1 MKKYLSLIVLLFVV
15 VSAGWSIYASG
26 NTSADS
32 PQQMIVNQIIAREK
46 ASVEAWQRKDKAFWA
61 DYLTDDAT
69 FFGSESPYLEVDP
82 KVNFLPKFD
91 QYADQFKILD
101 AQMYNPRV
109 QVYGDVAIL
118 TYNNSVTTN
127 FGGQVMNYTG
137 KVSSVYV
144 KQGGTWRVVHVHESQ
159 NPKAR

>member
-1 MKKYLSLIVLLFVV
+1 MKRYLNLIVLLFVA

-32 PQQMIVNQIIAREK
+32 TQQMIVNQIIAREK

-61 DYLTDDAT
+61 DYLTEDAT
-69 FFGSESPYLEVDP
+69 FFGAESPYLEIEP

-91 QYADQFKILD
+91 QYAEQFKILD
-101 AQMYNPRV
+101 AAMYNPRV